1 MGILSSIVKK
11 LGQILVVVIVV
22 TFLTQLLMRQIPGDI
37 GTILAP
43 FASDQQRENIRQEI
57 GVNDNVFVQ
66 YGKWVGTV
74 VDGSFGK
81 RYTGAQSY
89 IEVGPEIRKAL
100 PNTLLLILYSQ
111 LISLALAI
119 PLGVWSAYRAGRA
132 PDKVISGAGFAFLA
146 LPNFA
151 LALVL
156 IYFFGVKLKWLPT
169 QHASGDVTLK
179 EMILPS
185 LSLAMGQLAVYMRLL
200 RSDLIAT
207 LQQDFI
213 SMAKAK
219 GLKPSRILWR
229 HALRP
234 SSLTLLTAAGL
245 QTGAL
250 IGGTLV
256 AEVIFG
262 IPGIGL
268 MIINAIGKRQIIE
281 LQSLVAVVA
290 VLFVLINFGVDALY
304 RVLDPRIRR

>member
-1 MGILSSIVKK
+1 M
-11 LGQILVVVIVV
+11 V
-22 TFLTQLLMRQIPGDI
+22 TH
-37 GTILAP
+37 
-43 FASDQQRENIRQEI
+43 
-57 GVNDNVFVQ
+57 
-66 YGKWVGTV
+66 
-74 VDGSFGK
+74 
-81 RYTGAQSY
+81 
-89 IEVGPEIRKAL
+89 
-100 PNTLLLILYSQ
+100 
-111 LISLALAI
+111 
-119 PLGVWSAYRAGRA
+119 
-132 PDKVISGAGFAFLA
+132 
-146 LPNFA
+146 
-151 LALVL
+151 
-156 IYFFGVKLKWLPT
+156 PT
-169 QHASGDVTLK
+169 RLGDVTLK

>member
-1 MGILSSIVKK
+1 VGILRSFVKTI
-11 LGQILVVVIVV
+11 GQIVVVVIVV
-22 TFLTQLLMRQIPGDI
+22 TFLTQILMRQIPGDI
-37 GTILAP
+37 GVILAP
-43 FASDQQRENIRQEI
+43 FASNEQRDAIREEI

-66 YGKWVGTV
+66 YGRWVGTV
-74 VDGSFGK
+74 FDGSFGK

-100 PNTLLLILYSQ
+100 PNTLALILYSQ
-111 LISLALAI
+111 LIALALAI
-119 PLGVWSAYRAGRA
+119 PLGVWSAYRAGRM
-132 PDKVISGAGFAFLA
+132 PDKVVSGLGFGFLA
-146 LPNFA
+146 FPNFA

-169 QHASGDVTLK
+169 QHASGDVTPK
-179 EMILPS
+179 EMVLPA

-200 RSDLIAT
+200 RSDLVST

-219 GLKPSRILWR
+219 GLQPSRILWR

-256 AEVIFG
+256 VEVIFG

-268 MIINAIGKRQIIE
+268 LIINAIGKRQIIE

-290 VLFVLINFGVDALY
+290 IVFVLINFSVDALY